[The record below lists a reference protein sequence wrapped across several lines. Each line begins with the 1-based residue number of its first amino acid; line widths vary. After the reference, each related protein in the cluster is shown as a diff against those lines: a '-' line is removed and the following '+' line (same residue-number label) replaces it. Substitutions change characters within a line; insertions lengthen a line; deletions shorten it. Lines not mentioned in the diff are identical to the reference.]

1 MINLFCIR
9 PKGFNVGNDAIYL
22 GLQHFLY
29 GAFGEVVNLISLPA
43 TAKYESHATAGL
55 TAKTIYEINQYGH
68 GVIVGGGNLYE
79 NGELTVDLEALDS
92 LEVPLMLFSLSRGRV
107 YNRQCQLVDRTD
119 ALPDRVLRALD
130 RQASVALFRDTA
142 TGEYLQQLGCQHHAV
157 GGCPTIFLERM
168 AHRLPEIPATGS
180 RTALVSV
187 RHPSLMSIPLRRQSH
202 VYGDVLAIVEQLVA
216 GGYDDVRLLCHDHR
230 DLSFAASFPDLEY
243 VYTGDVFTYLAML
256 RQCSLSVGYRL
267 HAFLPCQAFG
277 VPAINISYD
286 ERAASLVETVGL
298 GEWNINMIRQ
308 PDVAAQVADRLAR
321 LDDLSAIRSHIQP
334 RWNALYQSLAGGFA
348 EFARCVRESGDI
360 AHSSITSRQMKAAA

>member
-55 TAKTIYEINQYGH
+55 TGKTIYEINQYGH

-79 NGELTVDLEALDS
+79 NGELQVDLDALDS
-92 LEVPLMLFSLSRGRV
+92 LEVPLMLFSLSRGRI
-107 YNRQCQLVDRTD
+107 YNRQGALVDRTD

-130 RQASVALFRDTA
+130 RQASCALFRDQA
-142 TGEYLQQLGCQHHAV
+142 TGDYLRQLGCEHHAV
-157 GGCPTIFLERM
+157 GGCPTIFLDRM
-168 AHRLPEIPATGS
+168 AHRLPAIPPTGC

-187 RHPSLMSIPLRRQSH
+187 RNPNLMSIPLRRQSQ
-202 VYGDVLAIVEQLVA
+202 VYGDVLAIVEQLLA
-216 GGYDDVRLLCHDHR
+216 HGYDDVRLLCHDHR

-298 GEWNINMIRQ
+298 GEWNINMIRE
-308 PDVAAQVADRLAR
+308 PDVAAPVADRLSR
-321 LDDLSAIRSHIQP
+321 LHDLAALRSHIQP
-334 RWNALYQSLAGGFA
+334 HWNELYRTLAGGFA
-348 EFARCVRESGDI
+348 NFARCVREQTQLP
-360 AHSSITSRQMKAAA
+360 AANAQHTPLKAAA

>member
-43 TAKYESHATAGL
+43 TTKYESHGTAGL

-79 NGELTVDLEALDS
+79 NGELQVDLDALDS
-92 LEVPLMLFSLSRGRV
+92 LEVPLMLFSLSRGRI
-107 YNRQCQLVDRTD
+107 YNRQGQLVDRTD
-119 ALPDRVLRALD
+119 ALPDRVLRGLD
-130 RQASVALFRDTA
+130 RQASCALFRDQA
-142 TGEYLQQLGCQHHAV
+142 TGQYLRQLGCEHHAV
-157 GGCPTIFLERM
+157 GGCPTIFLDRM
-168 AHRLPEIPATGS
+168 AHRLPEIPHTGN

-187 RHPSLMSIPLRRQSH
+187 RNPNLMSIPLRRQSH
-202 VYGDVLAIVEQLVA
+202 VYGDVLAIIEQLTA
-216 GGYDDVRLLCHDHR
+216 HGYDDVRLLCHDHR
-230 DLSFAASFPDLEY
+230 DLAFAASFPDLEY

-298 GEWNINMIRQ
+298 GEWNINMIRE
-308 PDVAAQVADRLAR
+308 PDVACQVADRLQR
-321 LDDLSAIRSHIQP
+321 LDDLAALRTRIQP
-334 RWNALYQSLAGGFA
+334 HWNELYQTLAGGFA
-348 EFARCVRESGDI
+348 DFARCVREQSQLPVAT
-360 AHSSITSRQMKAAA
+360 AHRPPRRAAA